1 MIITLYFL
9 NGFLN
14 FNFLFG
20 HFPCPVTH
28 MKIELDGCSQGRQQA
43 AGAGVYDSRSFP
55 LLYSDLA
62 LVLKLF
68 KSIETSLGVS
78 AIS

>member
-14 FNFLFG
+14 FNFFFG
-20 HFPCPVTH
+20 HFPCPVDH
-28 MKIELDGCSQGRQQA
+28 MNIELDGCSQGRQQEQA
-43 AGAGVYDSRSFP
+43 CMTFP
-55 LLYSDLA
+55 FLYSDLA
-62 LVLKLF
+62 LALRLF
-68 KSIETSLGVS
+68 KSIETSLGES